1 MISTQEIFAAAA
13 VVLVLAAYIPYMFDI
28 VKGKV
33 APHPFSWLIWAMT
46 ATAIFFL
53 QTSNGSGTGAY
64 GTATVAVCAALIFIF
79 AFRTNKV
86 KIRPLDIISLALALV
101 GIVVW
106 IFVQQPF
113 ISIIILLTVEVIGF
127 IPTYLNG
134 WRRPYKDSMTVWAV
148 NGGRH
153 ALGLAAVQQY
163 NFITVLNPIVWLVLC
178 TSYVSTLAFRRMFFV
193 KNPDRKRLFRPY
205 N

>member
-1 MISTQEIFAAAA
+1 MVSYQEILAGIA

-64 GTATVAVCAALIFIF
+64 GTATVAVCAALIFIL

-86 KIRPLDIISLALALV
+86 KVRPLDIFSLVMALV
-101 GIVVW
+101 GIVIW
-106 IFVQQPF
+106 IFVQQPT

-134 WRRPYKDSMTVWAV
+134 WRRPYKDSMGVWIV
-148 NGGRH
+148 NGTRH
-153 ALGLAAVQQY
+153 ALGLSAVQQY
-163 NFITVLNPIVWLVLC
+163 NFITVLNPIVWIVLC
-178 TSYVSTLAFRRMFFV
+178 STYVSTLAYRRLFFA
-193 KNPDRKRLFRPY
+193 KDPSRRRLFRPY
-205 N
+205 S